1 MKRTRNKQKDG
12 LKLRGFF
19 KGQIVDRKGRI
30 KGDTGW
36 IQNSATQSGL
46 TALALLICGSTANQ
60 VVVSGQ
66 LGTAFNSA
74 STVLGG
80 SANALAAV
88 NTSTSGTCTATFTC
102 SFAGSNGALNVG
114 AAALV
119 AANSVMLA
127 GQTFASSAM
136 ATNQNFNLTYQLR
149 FATA

>member
-1 MKRTRNKQKDG
+1 MKRKTNKKADG

-19 KGQIVDRKGRI
+19 RGQIQDTKGRVI
-30 KGDTGW
+30 GDSGW
-36 IQNSATQSGL
+36 VQNAASASGL
-46 TALALLICGSTANQ
+46 TALALLVAGSTANQ
-60 VVVSGQ
+60 VVTSGL

-74 STVLGG
+74 STTLGG
-80 SANALAAV
+80 SANAYKAV

-102 SFAGSNGALNVG
+102 SFAGSDGSLNVG

-119 AANSVMLA
+119 AANSIMIA